1 MVKNPSA
8 NAGNDPR
15 VRKIPWRREWLPTP
29 GFLPGEFQGHRSLM
43 GYSPGG
49 RGVGQDLDSTTQQQF
64 THDNSPKTEVQ
75 ELISTERP
83 GIAHLQRR
91 DGDSPSSEESHS
103 ITSEGSS
110 LQTSELSCDAAGC
123 PRHQGAAGPPQ
134 ACPTPNPSYQRGR
147 THSSRR
153 GGVSSLGPLGATAQ
167 SRCVKRNVYN
177 YLSPH
182 TRSVFSSKDSG
193 CSCCVP
199 STS

>member
-1 MVKNPSA
+1 
-8 NAGNDPR
+8 
-15 VRKIPWRREWLPTP
+15 
-29 GFLPGEFQGHRSLM
+29 M

-134 ACPTPNPSYQRGR
+134 ACPNPQPTISEGTHPQLKAGRGELFR
-147 THSSRR
+147 SS
-153 GGVSSLGPLGATAQ
+153 GGNSPEPLCEEQ
-167 SRCVKRNVYN
+167 CVQ
-177 YLSPH
+177 LP
-182 TRSVFSSKDSG
+182 FSSYPV
-193 CSCCVP
+193 CFLF
-199 STS
+199 